1 MAELDPRVAAEQ
13 AEKARKFLEAF
24 SVENFD
30 DHIARPFDRR
40 HLGIAL
46 DWIEELTAMVANLA
60 ERVPVGPKRHNT
72 RSDPKTSCNR

>member
-24 SVENFD
+24 SGENFD

-60 ERVPVGPKRHNT
+60 ERVPVGPKRHNPAI
-72 RSDPKTSCNR
+72 SGE